1 MDLQTNYLGL
11 NLPNPFIVGA
21 SPLVY
26 DTDTAMRL
34 EDAGAAA
41 IVMHSLFEEQL
52 LRGHIRGFPDSDGTE
67 NYLADEAREFPL
79 HADAYVE
86 HLGHLKK
93 RLSIPVIASL
103 NGLSEGTWT
112 EYARLCADA
121 GADAIELNF
130 FFFPADMYESSSEM
144 EERALYLIRAIVQ
157 QTSVPLSLKLSPFFT
172 SLPHFLRH
180 AEGAGA
186 QGAVLF
192 NRFFQPELDPSGPS
206 WSPEIGVSSPDE
218 LRLRLNWMATL
229 YGRSQMDFALSGG
242 IHSHLD
248 AIRAIMAGADA
259 IQVVSRILL
268 EGPESLYTLLADVRL
283 WMEANLYEDIG
294 QLRGVASFLNVDH
307 PEAHARASYFQLLK
321 NWKS

>member
-1 MDLQTNYLGL
+1 MDLETNYLGL
-11 NLPNPFIVGA
+11 VLPHPFIVGA

-26 DTDTAMRL
+26 NLDTVRRL

-52 LRGHIRGFPDSDGTE
+52 LQGKIRGFPDADGTDI
-67 NYLADEAREFPL
+67 YLADEAREFPL
-79 HADAYVE
+79 HPDAYVE
-86 HLGHLKK
+86 HIHNLKE
-93 RLSIPVIASL
+93 RVSIPVIASL

-112 EYARLCADA
+112 EYAKLCADA

-130 FFFPADMYESSSEM
+130 FFFPADLYETSEEM
-144 EERALYLIRAIVQ
+144 EERALYLIRSLVQ
-157 QTSVPLSLKLSPFFT
+157 HTSIPLSLKLSPFFT
-172 SLPHFLRH
+172 SLPSFLRR
-180 AEGAGA
+180 AEDAGA
-186 QGAVLF
+186 LGAVLF
-192 NRFFQPELDPSGPS
+192 NRFFQPELDPSGPY
-206 WSPEIGVSSPDE
+206 WKPEIGTSSPAE

-229 YGRSQMDFALSGG
+229 FGRNQMDFALSGG

-248 AIRAIMAGADA
+248 AVRAIMAGADVV
-259 IQVVSRILL
+259 QVVSRILK

-321 NWKS
+321 DWKP